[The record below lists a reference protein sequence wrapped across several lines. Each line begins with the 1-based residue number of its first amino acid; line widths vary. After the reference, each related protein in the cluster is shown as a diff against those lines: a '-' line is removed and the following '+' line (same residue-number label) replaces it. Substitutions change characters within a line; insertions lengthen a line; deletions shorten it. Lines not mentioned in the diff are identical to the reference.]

1 MFKKFDTPL
10 GMVMLTVG
18 PIIIGMI
25 LIFLYQTS
33 IKVDRN
39 IRVETEVI
47 GRKVISSSGVFSKGP
62 TMYAVDVKVEGKSV
76 RHKVDPEFYK
86 SLKTGDRV
94 TIVYNSA
101 SNGQVCLKD
110 VYRDLSLER

>member
-1 MFKKFDTPL
+1 
-10 GMVMLTVG
+10 
-18 PIIIGMI
+18 
-25 LIFLYQTS
+25 
-33 IKVDRN
+33 
-39 IRVETEVI
+39 
-47 GRKVISSSGVFSKGP
+47 
-62 TMYAVDVKVEGKSV
+62 MYAVDVKVEGKSV

-94 TIVYNSA
+94 TIVYNSS